1 MNRRDFIQSSFAA
14 ALALAVGCGKQES
27 ASGSGGSGVASGKG
41 SVRDSSGRPIAG
53 VAVTDGFSVVK
64 TDSDGRFSLDLHENA
79 EFVYLCVPAAYEIP
93 YGLDGYPAFFK
104 RLRTAPDLDFT
115 LTPLPGGPQTKW
127 NFLVVSDIHGNTSEA
142 GGVPF
147 AKLDRVVVPDIAAS
161 AGDYDNLYSVIL
173 GDIMTAA
180 SDNDW
185 GYMYGKVKH
194 SVSGAHFFMVPG
206 NHDWWTSS
214 QDTEPSIKHFTR
226 RFGPT
231 RWSFDR
237 GDVHIVGM
245 NNILTSGLKAD
256 GEMMT
261 GANNDYQAGFTDEE
275 FEWLRQDLS
284 MVDKSKMVIL
294 CVHVPFG
301 DGDNHSTGRARH
313 VAYHDETV
321 ALLSQFASA
330 RIFSGHS
337 HRNIRYAIDGG
348 EKPVL
353 ETVHP
358 GIIANYA
365 YHTRICSDGTPSGY
379 QYYSF
384 DGPAISNV
392 RFKAIG
398 RESQLRVYDGNAE
411 ISGTHHSPY
420 SWKLEKGWLVANVF
434 FINRFET
441 GWKVELFQNGVKC
454 CDMQRMTT
462 GAYTSSGI
470 SVPAYTVGLPVL
482 GTPGSEAKVLGN
494 RDWWLWQQFCEEAKD
509 KYNKNGNTFKSKY
522 DDISGSWLQ
531 TSEHIYMGKLAT
543 VPQDISTASF
553 EVRVSDPYGN
563 VFTCSELTPMDG
575 KTSDMVFWEKT

>member
-1 MNRRDFIQSSFAA
+1 MNRRDFIQSSIAA

-64 TDSDGRFSLDLHENA
+64 TDSDGRFSLDLHKNA

-161 AGDYDNLYSVIL
+161 VGDYDNLYSVIL

-180 SDNDW
+180 SDNNW

-321 ALLSQFASA
+321 KLLSGFASA

-337 HRNIRYAIDGG
+337 HRNIRYAIGGG
-348 EKPVL
+348 ENPSSRQCTP
-353 ETVHP
+353 ESSPITHITPASAPTV
-358 GIIANYA
+358 
-365 YHTRICSDGTPSGY
+365 RR
-379 QYYSF
+379 
-384 DGPAISNV
+384 PAISTTVSTVQPSAMSVSRPSAEN
-392 RFKAIG
+392 RSCACTTAMPRYQAHTTAPIPGNWKKA
-398 RESQLRVYDGNAE
+398 
-411 ISGTHHSPY
+411 
-420 SWKLEKGWLVANVF
+420 
-434 FINRFET
+434 
-441 GWKVELFQNGVKC
+441 
-454 CDMQRMTT
+454 
-462 GAYTSSGI
+462 
-470 SVPAYTVGLPVL
+470 
-482 GTPGSEAKVLGN
+482 
-494 RDWWLWQQFCEEAKD
+494 
-509 KYNKNGNTFKSKY
+509 
-522 DDISGSWLQ
+522 GSWPMCSL
-531 TSEHIYMGKLAT
+531 ST
-543 VPQDISTASF
+543 VSRQDG
-553 EVRVSDPYGN
+553 R
-563 VFTCSELTPMDG
+563 
-575 KTSDMVFWEKT
+575 